1 MDKQSIVDHFER
13 AQFFIQVADSIPFD
27 SEVNEKR
34 KCWFYLAAV
43 YSLRAAWEITKKGIE
58 EKLIVGDAESF
69 KEETKKVVSY
79 YDTVDRIRIQDYH
92 VHGIRLKRGAGCA
105 LGKTTMSTGNS
116 PSGSAAFFLTP
127 EGPQIIK
134 EKSGFVK
141 QERPV
146 SACRPI
152 AVAIEAAGGLVDR
165 QHLEIAYAERDAT
178 KALGLRADEPHH
190 PRVGAV
196 RANGFDAHR
205 LIELRPRKNLPRY
218 NLSCMFHGFPYSR
231 MMVFTQESSKLR
243 HWLSSNLCLELSG
256 PWGG

>member
-105 LGKTTMSTGNS
+105 LGKTTISTGNS

-152 AVAIEAAGGLVDR
+152 L
-165 QHLEIAYAERDAT
+165 
-178 KALGLRADEPHH
+178 
-190 PRVGAV
+190 
-196 RANGFDAHR
+196 NS
-205 LIELRPRKNLPRY
+205 LP
-218 NLSCMFHGFPYSR
+218 SP
-231 MMVFTQESSKLR
+231 SKLQAV
-243 HWLSSNLCLELSG
+243 S
-256 PWGG
+256 

>member
-1 MDKQSIVDHFER
+1 LDKQSIVDHFER

-146 SACRPI
+146 SWR
-152 AVAIEAAGGLVDR
+152 EF
-165 QHLEIAYAERDAT
+165 EIYCEEEKKYVFIGDLF
-178 KALGLRADEPHH
+178 KA
-190 PRVGAV
+190 
-196 RANGFDAHR
+196 
-205 LIELRPRKNLPRY
+205 
-218 NLSCMFHGFPYSR
+218 HGNS
-231 MMVFTQESSKLR
+231 
-243 HWLSSNLCLELSG
+243 LSSFLEQYFALL
-256 PWGG
+256 P